1 MNPDTTN
8 REMCNAYEMAMKTR
22 RSFFLTGRAGTG
34 KTTFLKAI
42 QEEKSKS
49 MIVLAPT
56 GVAAINA
63 GGQTI
68 HSFFGLGF
76 GVLGPGEIGT
86 LNSIKISVVNCIDT
100 IIIDEVSMVR
110 CDIMDCIDRTLR
122 HYRHSSFPFGGI
134 QMIFVGDMF
143 QLEPIAKPEDRAII
157 KAIYGK
163 EECYFYNSRVIQSLN
178 LPKIEFLKI
187 YRQNDESFITLLEH
201 FRTGRVTYSD
211 LSLVNTR
218 VVGHATN
225 NEDYKITLTSYVRDA
240 ELLNESKLASLPG
253 ELYTFEAEYEGIIT
267 SGRDVAES
275 LLRLKKGAQVMFT
288 KNDQNK
294 RWVNGTIAIVTSIS
308 EEGIVV
314 SKENG
319 EQIVL
324 ERETWDICEYVY
336 DSSIKCCKKA
346 VIGRV
351 TQYPVRL
358 AWAITIHKSQSLTF
372 DHVAIDFGW
381 GAFSNGQAYVA
392 LSRARSLEGIDL
404 VRPVTY
410 RSVKVSQ
417 NVLQFS
423 TTYNDRQQIELEL
436 NAGEAENEYIA
447 RKDND
452 GAAIKLF
459 EMSREEAANG
469 RIAFAYELL
478 NRAMSFVIDDS
489 CLRGISW
496 TEIPNVGIE
505 SVLLNAAGLFYSG
518 NPVLAA
524 NLIAQ
529 YETQLEGNFTAYFIK
544 ARACESHGDMAGFYR
559 AYYQMMEVFRSS
571 IDNGI
576 DSPAFKKY
584 RYMMVTKGFDYYGE
598 DAYPIILRLIKEN
611 PEYDSLYVALRHIVK
626 ANLTAH
632 HNVDDM
638 VSNRLVS
645 MLYDDSVQTEVFVD
659 AIREERN
666 GRSLV
671 WNGFMSQITKLK

>member
-1 MNPDTTN
+1 M
-8 REMCNAYEMAMKTR
+8 
-22 RSFFLTGRAGTG
+22 
-34 KTTFLKAI
+34 
-42 QEEKSKS
+42 
-49 MIVLAPT
+49 
-56 GVAAINA
+56 
-63 GGQTI
+63 
-68 HSFFGLGF
+68 
-76 GVLGPGEIGT
+76 
-86 LNSIKISVVNCIDT
+86 
-100 IIIDEVSMVR
+100 
-110 CDIMDCIDRTLR
+110 
-122 HYRHSSFPFGGI
+122 
-134 QMIFVGDMF
+134 
-143 QLEPIAKPEDRAII
+143 
-157 KAIYGK
+157 
-163 EECYFYNSRVIQSLN
+163 
-178 LPKIEFLKI
+178 
-187 YRQNDESFITLLEH
+187 
-201 FRTGRVTYSD
+201 
-211 LSLVNTR
+211 
-218 VVGHATN
+218 
-225 NEDYKITLTSYVRDA
+225 
-240 ELLNESKLASLPG
+240 
-253 ELYTFEAEYEGIIT
+253 
-267 SGRDVAES
+267 
-275 LLRLKKGAQVMFT
+275 
-288 KNDQNK
+288 
-294 RWVNGTIAIVTSIS
+294 
-308 EEGIVV
+308 
-314 SKENG
+314 
-319 EQIVL
+319 
-324 ERETWDICEYVY
+324 
-336 DSSIKCCKKA
+336 
-346 VIGRV
+346 
-351 TQYPVRL
+351 
-358 AWAITIHKSQSLTF
+358 
-372 DHVAIDFGW
+372 AIDFGW

-478 NRAMSFVIDDS
+478 NRAMSFVIDDF